1 MSAIAFQIIKFI
13 GVSYLLYLAWSM
25 WKDTGSLKLDEK
37 ENKRSAWNI
46 ITKGFLINI
55 LNPKLSLLF
64 LAFLPQFVPIQS
76 QTPTLN
82 MFILSGIFRG
92 MTFFIFIIYG
102 LFANSRRIYI
112 INSPKIMKK
121 IQQTFSIIFVIL
133 GVKLAV
139 VER

>member
-1 MSAIAFQIIKFI
+1 MS
-13 GVSYLLYLAWSM
+13 
-25 WKDTGSLKLDEK
+25 KDTGALKLDEK

>member
-25 WKDTGSLKLDEK
+25 WKDTGALKLDEK

-46 ITKGFLINI
+46 ITKGFL
-55 LNPKLSLLF
+55 
-64 LAFLPQFVPIQS
+64 PQFVPLQS

-102 LFANSRRIYI
+102 LWFIFI
-112 INSPKIMKK
+112 IVGEFI
-121 IQQTFSIIFVIL
+121 
-133 GVKLAV
+133 
-139 VER
+139 

>member
-25 WKDTGSLKLDEK
+25 WKDTGALKLDEK

-102 LFANSRRIYI
+102 LWF
-112 INSPKIMKK
+112 
-121 IQQTFSIIFVIL
+121 IF
-133 GVKLAV
+133 K
-139 VER
+139 E